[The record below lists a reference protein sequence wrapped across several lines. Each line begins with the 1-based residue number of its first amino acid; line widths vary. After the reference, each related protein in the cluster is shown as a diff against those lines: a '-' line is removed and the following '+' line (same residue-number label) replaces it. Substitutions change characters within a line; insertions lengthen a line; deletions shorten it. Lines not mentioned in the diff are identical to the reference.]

1 MLCYKKKTALVL
13 TYTLLIAFLV
23 GSCTLPK
30 MVRLA
35 KKQEITVQPSPLVA
49 NGQDVVFDLKVSLPP
64 NIIKDGYRYKMDVY
78 YEYGEQQR
86 EQIGAINFEFGEF
99 LYERGWPTIS
109 KQFSF
114 PYSPKKNKGAL
125 YVQGMAINKE
135 NKDVKYSEPVQIAT
149 GLITTPMLMVRNNE
163 ILFTPDNYA
172 SEADQPAKLTFYFGE
187 NNATLRSHLGS
198 NLTVLDQY
206 IADNVAKQTVTI
218 TASQS
223 PDETKEVAAKRL
235 AAVEKYYRE
244 RLGVLD
250 YSNKKVTINTL
261 PVKST
266 WEQLITKIKA
276 SALPKPVVQEVV
288 SIAGSNQTDKQKHEA
303 LQQTAAQEYLELYV
317 YPALRFSE
325 VTIDYKRD
333 KKADYEL
340 YLLARKIAEEKAPAD
355 MLTEEELQHAA
366 TLTPLLAEKKQIY
379 EAAVKTTNKW
389 PAYHNLGKVY
399 VEMARKEYRTKA
411 KQALLAKA
419 IHNLTYAGFRNPS
432 APVYY
437 SLASAYHVRG
447 DKLEALQYYDY
458 AIKLGGN
465 PDELHRIFADK
476 AALEIEI
483 GQFDD
488 AIESLKYSGNSYQT
502 QMNLGLSYLLK
513 ENYEGAQEYYLQ
525 ALDLK
530 PNDALANYSLAVI
543 AARTKNEQMLT
554 SHLRQAIR
562 SDNSYTLK
570 AIEDMEFDAYRNQP
584 AYKDAFKAM

>member
-1 MLCYKKKTALVL
+1 MSCYKKKSVALL
-13 TYTLLIAFLV
+13 LYIALIASITS
-23 GSCTLPK
+23 SCTLHK

-35 KKQEITVQPSPLVA
+35 KKQEIIVQPTPLVA
-49 NGQDVVFDLKVSLPP
+49 NGQQVEFELKVSMPP

-99 LYERGWPTIS
+99 LYENGWPTIT

-114 PYSPKKNKGAL
+114 PYAPKKNKGKL
-125 YVQGMAINKE
+125 FVQGMAIEKKTE
-135 NKDVKYSEPVQIAT
+135 DVKYSDAKQIAT
-149 GLITTPMLMVRNNE
+149 GLITTPLLIVRNNE
-163 ILFTPDNYA
+163 ILFIPDTYA
-172 SEADQPAKLTFYFGE
+172 SEADKPAQLTFYFEE
-187 NNATLRSHLGS
+187 NNAKLRSHLGS
-198 NLTVLDQY
+198 NLSVLDQY
-206 IADNVAKQTVTI
+206 IMDNVATQAVTI

-223 PDETKEVAAKRL
+223 PDETKEMAQKRL
-235 AAVEKYYRE
+235 EAMESYYRSK
-244 RLGVLD
+244 LD
-250 YSNKKVTINTL
+250 ALNYTNKKVTIKTL
-261 PVKST
+261 PIKST
-266 WEQLITKIKA
+266 WEQLVTKIKA
-276 SALPKPVVQEVV
+276 SALPKTVVQEVV
-288 SIAGSNQTDKQKHEA
+288 TIAGSNLSDHEKDAA
-303 LQQTAAQEYLELYV
+303 LQKTQANEYLQLYV
-317 YPALRFSE
+317 YPALRFAE
-325 VTIDYKRD
+325 VTINYSRD

-340 YLLARKIAEEKAPAD
+340 YLLAKKISEEKAPAD
-355 MLTEEELQHAA
+355 ALTEQELQHAA
-366 TLTPLLAEKKQIY
+366 TLTPLLAEKKQLY

-389 PAYHNLGKVY
+389 PAYHNLAKVY

-419 IHNLTYAGFRNPS
+419 IHNLTFAGFRNPT

-465 PDELHRIFADK
+465 PEELKRIFADK

-488 AIESLKYSGNSYQT
+488 AIESLKYSGNGYQT

-513 ENYEGAQEYYLQ
+513 ENYEGAQEFYNRALELQ
-525 ALDLK
+525 

-543 AARTKNEQMLT
+543 AARTKNEPMLT
-554 SHLRQAIR
+554 THLRQSMR
-562 SDNSYTLK
+562 TDNSYTVK
-570 AIEDMEFDAYRNQP
+570 AIEDMEFDAYRAGQ
-584 AYKDAFKAM
+584 AYKDAFKL

>member
-1 MLCYKKKTALVL
+1 MPCYKKKSLSLLPYV
-13 TYTLLIAFLV
+13 LLIGLV
-23 GSCTLPK
+23 TSSCTLQK

-35 KKQEITVQPSPLVA
+35 KKQEITVQPTPLVA
-49 NGQDVVFDLKVSLPP
+49 NGQLVEFEIKAAMPP
-64 NIIKDGYRYKMDVY
+64 KLIKDGYRYKLDVY
-78 YEYGEQQR
+78 YEYGDQQR
-86 EQIGAINFEFGEF
+86 EQIGALNFEFGEF
-99 LYERGWPTIS
+99 LYENGRPIIV

-114 PYSPKKNKGAL
+114 PYTPKKNKGKL
-125 YVQGMAINKE
+125 FVQGMAIEKE
-135 NKDVKYSEPVQIAT
+135 TDDVKYSEPKQIAT
-149 GLITTPMLMVRNNE
+149 GLVTTPLLMVRNNE
-163 ILFTPDNYA
+163 ILFIPDNYA
-172 SEADQPAKLTFYFGE
+172 SEADKPALLTFYFEE
-187 NNATLRSHLGS
+187 NNAKLRSHLGS
-198 NLTVLDQY
+198 NLAVLDQY
-206 IADNVAKQTVTI
+206 IADNIKTQEVTI
-218 TASQS
+218 TASQA
-223 PDETKEVAAKRL
+223 PDETKEMAQKRL
-235 AAVEKYYRE
+235 AALESYYRSK
-244 RLGVLD
+244 LD
-250 YSNKKVTINTL
+250 ILNYTNKKVTIKTL

-266 WEQLITKIKA
+266 WEQLVTKIKA
-276 SALPKPVVQEVV
+276 SALPKAVIQEVTT
-288 SIAGSNQTDKQKHEA
+288 IANSKLSDKEKNEA
-303 LQQTAAQEYLELYV
+303 LQKTEANEYLQLYV
-317 YPALRFSE
+317 YPALRFAE
-325 VTIDYKRD
+325 VTINYSRD
-333 KKADYEL
+333 KKADYQL
-340 YLLARKIAEEKAPAD
+340 YLLAKQIAEEKAPAD
-355 MLTEEELQHAA
+355 ALTEQELQHAA

-419 IHNLTYAGFRNPS
+419 IHNLTYAGFRNPT

-465 PDELHRIFADK
+465 PEELKRIFADK

-513 ENYEGAQEYYLQ
+513 ENYEGAQEFYNKALELQ
-525 ALDLK
+525 

-554 SHLRQAIR
+554 THLRQSIKA
-562 SDNSYTLK
+562 DNSYTLK
-570 AIEDMEFDAYRNQP
+570 AIEDMEFDAYREQQ
-584 AYKDAFKAM
+584 AYKDAFRQ